1 MKSYKGLFF
10 FLEKIEAKTQIKA
23 QYNSNVLI

>member
-10 FLEKIEAKTQIKA
+10 FLEKIETETQIKA